1 MKGGCCGLYCIE
13 IKGNESGRFTI
24 SGLVLIEIRYDR
36 MSLAK
41 KHNTSVCHMTSFY
54 VFLIFCQKKMST
66 LIDS

>member
-13 IKGNESGRFTI
+13 IKGNENGRFTI

-41 KHNTSVCHMTSFY
+41 KTQYKCLSYDIILCFSHLLSEKNEY
-54 VFLIFCQKKMST
+54 VN
-66 LIDS
+66 